1 MKEKII
7 FAILI
12 SSLIFPSTLAA
23 INYNPQN
30 CRVNNCPITIS
41 DCSNGLVDIFSSSTC
56 SGNPLFEYSFS
67 SGNLPW
73 YPASEGIYYMYALCD
88 DGHVKSICS
97 QITVSSLVTTS
108 SSSSATTESTP
119 QTIPTP
125 SGNSN
130 IILYV
135 LVIVIIVVVA
145 FIAYRIFTKKKP
157 KVDYASL
164 YRKWGR

>member
-12 SSLIFPSTLAA
+12 SFFIIPSALAS
-23 INYNPQN
+23 ITYQT
-30 CRVNNCPITIS
+30 CRMNNCPVSIT
-41 DCSNGLVDIFSSSTC
+41 DCSSGLVDIYSSSTC
-56 SGNPLFEYSFS
+56 TGNPSSEYSFS
-67 SGNLPW
+67 SGSFPW
-73 YPASEGIYYMYALCD
+73 YPDTAGTYYMFALCD
-88 DGHVKSICS
+88 DGHTHSICS
-97 QITVSSLVTTS
+97 PVTVSGLITTS
-108 SSSSATTESTP
+108 STTTTTTEISTP
-119 QTIPTP
+119 T